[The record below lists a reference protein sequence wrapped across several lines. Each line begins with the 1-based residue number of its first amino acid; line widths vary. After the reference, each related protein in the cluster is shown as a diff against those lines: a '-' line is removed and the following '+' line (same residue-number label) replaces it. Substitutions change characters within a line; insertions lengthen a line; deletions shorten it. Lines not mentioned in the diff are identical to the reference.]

1 MIDSNLSFDE
11 NLIKLFYAK
20 DSIFITNSIQTIT
33 SSKKD
38 GGTYSSILSVIAKGK
53 DTLKE
58 ICETLKEDSNSIY
71 NFIKELI
78 KDDVLIKRSTFQS
91 KRNVHYEILDPI
103 LAFYY
108 RFIRENTN
116 NIQTGFGLQIK
127 ERQND
132 AIKEFIEHYF
142 EKLCITYLEYLSK
155 NNKLN
160 CLFLNFENY
169 KVENSI
175 LNKSIE
181 LDIVS
186 QDEDHLLVGE
196 VKFSKSKQSYRD
208 YKNMIE
214 DTSVPPFS
222 VFKLNDY
229 YLFGESGF
237 NDDLLS
243 VKDSNLHLIDLEKMF
258 NEF

>member
-1 MIDSNLSFDE
+1 M
-11 NLIKLFYAK
+11 
-20 DSIFITNSIQTIT
+20 
-33 SSKKD
+33 
-38 GGTYSSILSVIAKGK
+38 
-53 DTLKE
+53 
-58 ICETLKEDSNSIY
+58 
-71 NFIKELI
+71 
-78 KDDVLIKRSTFQS
+78 
-91 KRNVHYEILDPI
+91 

-127 ERQND
+127 ERQNV

-155 NNKLN
+155 NNKLDG
-160 CLFLNFENY
+160 LFFNFENY

-175 LNKSIE
+175 LNRSIE

-186 QDEDHLLVGE
+186 QDEDYLLVGE
-196 VKFSKSKQSYRD
+196 VKFSKNKRSYRD

-214 DTSVPPFS
+214 DTSVLPFNT
-222 VFKLNDY
+222 FKHIDY
-229 YLFGESGF
+229 YLFGANGF

-243 VKDSNLHLIDLEKMF
+243 INDSNLHLIDLEKMF
-258 NEF
+258 NQF